1 MKKKILIL
9 ICAKG
14 KSHEVKNKNLIKFK
28 NQSLVEHSIIH
39 AKKIKKILDMDTKI
53 LVSTDS
59 KKIANIAKNLKVEV
73 PLIRP
78 KKLSTKTSPELDV
91 WKHAIKFVNQKKI
104 FNPEIVC
111 SLPPTAPFRRTK
123 DVINCFKKYFKKK
136 CDIVLTV
143 NKSKSNP
150 YFNMLEMN
158 KKGKF
163 ALPKTPQ
170 KKIFTRQKTPKVYA
184 MNTTAYI
191 AKTSFVMKCKSIL
204 DGVIDIIE
212 TKEEFSLDIDTNY
225 DVKIMRAMQKN

>member
-14 KSHEVKNKNLIKFK
+14 KSYEVKNKNLIKFK
-28 NQSLVEHSIIH
+28 NKSLVEHSIIH
-39 AKKIKKILDMDTKI
+39 AKKIKKILNMDTKI

-73 PLIRP
+73 PFVRP

-91 WKHAIKFVNQKKI
+91 WKHAIKFVSQKKI

-111 SLPPTAPFRRTK
+111 SLPPTAPFRRTS

-136 CDIVLTV
+136 CDIVFTV

-163 ALPKTPQ
+163 TLSKISQ
-170 KKIFTRQKTPKVYA
+170 QKIFTRQKTPKVYA

-191 AKTSFVMKCKSIL
+191 ANTSFVMKCKSLL

-225 DVKIMRAMQKN
+225 EVKIMKALQKN